1 MRLAC
6 ICRARKPEAR
16 TTLWRDVIREAM
28 IELPCR
34 LLHLLTQK
42 IKGGDFFGAGVISV
56 NMDVVADGVCGP
68 KSVNAARDQEI
79 FRCNALEEFLR
90 ISEELARFFSHLW
103 VVEDRRV
110 TATQFPRMKKW
121 RPVDVRNKIA
131 HFDLFGSARRWRAH
145 LGRWP
150 RCFLRGIPYPRIIFT
165 RPGNTRVPRISRN
178 VVELFL

>member
-16 TTLWRDVIREAM
+16 TTLWRDVIRETM
-28 IELPCR
+28 IELCRR

-42 IKGGDFFGAGVISV
+42 IKSGDFFSPGVISV
-56 NMDVVADGVCGP
+56 DMNIVADGICGP

-90 ISEELARFFSHLW
+90 IIEQLARFFAHLW

-110 TATQFPRMKKW
+110 TATQFPRMKKR
-121 RPVDVRNKIA
+121 RPVDVFDQIA
-131 HFDLFGSARRWRAH
+131 R
-145 LGRWP
+145 
-150 RCFLRGIPYPRIIFT
+150 
-165 RPGNTRVPRISRN
+165 
-178 VVELFL
+178 

>member
-1 MRLAC
+1 
-6 ICRARKPEAR
+6 
-16 TTLWRDVIREAM
+16 
-28 IELPCR
+28 
-34 LLHLLTQK
+34 
-42 IKGGDFFGAGVISV
+42 
-56 NMDVVADGVCGP
+56 VCGP

-90 ISEELARFFSHLW
+90 IIEKFARFFAHLW

-110 TATQFPRMKKW
+110 TATQFPCMKKR

-131 HFDLFGSARRWRAH
+131 HCERDVPGSARRWRAH

-165 RPGNTRVPRISRN
+165 RLGNPRVPRISRY
-178 VVELFL
+178 VIELFL